1 MENIWRTWA
10 EIDLDAL
17 QHNVEEIRK
26 QIKKS
31 TRVLAVIKADAY
43 GHGAVGI
50 VQELLRCGITDFAVA
65 SVNEAVQLRRAGIQA
80 NLLILGYTPDENL
93 SAVVETGVQ
102 QTLYSVK
109 QAKLLQEI
117 AVAQGRVVGI
127 HLKVDTGMHRLG
139 FADNEQSVLDIC
151 QIAEMPNLSIEGIFS
166 HFAGADQE
174 DLTGAEKQLKR
185 FQDFLEKVNQ
195 KGISIPL
202 RHMANSGAIV
212 TMKEAEYDMVR
223 PGLLLFGH
231 FPSETCRLPELDLK
245 PVMTVKSRIAHLHT
259 VPAGEGVSY
268 GPAYRAKAP
277 VRIAT
282 VPIGYADGF
291 SRILSNKPLGLKIHG
306 EIAPLV
312 GNICMDYCMVDVG
325 QIAEVAVGDEV
336 IIYGKEHPVE
346 QFAQAMGTINY
357 EVLCLLHKRIPR
369 VYIKSGETIEI
380 QDSLLSE

>member
-17 QHNVEEIRK
+17 RHNVKEIRK
-26 QIKKS
+26 QIRKS
-31 TRVLAVIKADAY
+31 TRLLAVIKADAY

-50 VQELLRCGITDFAVA
+50 VQELLNCGVTDFAVA
-65 SVNEAVQLRRAGIQA
+65 SVNEAVQLRQAGIQG

-93 SAVVETGVQ
+93 FQVVKAGVQ
-102 QTLYSVK
+102 QTVYSLS
-109 QAKLLQEI
+109 QAKRLQEI
-117 AVAQGRVVGI
+117 AMAQGRTIGI

-139 FADNEQSVLDIC
+139 FADNDES
-151 QIAEMPNLSIEGIFS
+151 AEAIDMISQMSNLSIEGIFS

-174 DLTGAEKQLKR
+174 DLTGAKKQLNRFHRFLKR
-185 FQDFLEKVNQ
+185 LDEKT
-195 KGISIPL
+195 ISIPL

-212 TMKEAEYDMVR
+212 TMKEAEFDMVR

-231 FPSETCRLPELDLK
+231 FPSDVCRLPDLNLR
-245 PVMTVKSRIAHLHT
+245 PVMTVKSRIAHLQI
-259 VPAGEGVSY
+259 VESGEGVSY
-268 GPAYRAKAP
+268 GPSYRAESP

-291 SRILSNKPLGLKIHG
+291 SRILSNKPLGLMIHG

-312 GNICMDYCMVDVG
+312 GNICMDYCMVDVS
-325 QIAEVAVGDEV
+325 QIAEAAVGDEV

-346 QFAQAMGTINY
+346 QFAEAMGTINY

-380 QDSLLSE
+380 QDSLLGE

>member
-26 QIKKS
+26 RIKKS

-50 VQELLRCGITDFAVA
+50 VQELLRCGVADFAVA
-65 SVNEAVQLRRAGIQA
+65 SVNEAVQLRQAGIQG

-93 SAVVETGVQ
+93 FQVVEAGVQ
-102 QTLYSVK
+102 QTLYSLS

-117 AVAQGRVVGI
+117 AAVQGRTIGI

-139 FADNEQSVLDIC
+139 FVDNEESVEEIRVIS
-151 QIAEMPNLSIEGIFS
+151 QMPNLAIEGVFS

-174 DLTGAEKQLKR
+174 DLSGAKRQLER
-185 FQDFLEKVNQ
+185 FQGFLDQLEE

-231 FPSETCRLPELDLK
+231 FPSDACRLPDLK
-245 PVMTVKSRIAHLHT
+245 LRPVMTVKSRIAHLQI
-259 VPAGEGVSY
+259 VPTGEGVSY
-268 GPAYRAKAP
+268 GPSYRAESP

-291 SRILSNKPLGLKIHG
+291 SRILSNKPLGLMIHG

-312 GNICMDYCMVDVG
+312 GNICMDYCMVDVSSV
-325 QIAEVAVGDEV
+325 AEVAVGDEV

-346 QFAQAMGTINY
+346 QFAEAMGTINY

-369 VYIKSGETIEI
+369 VYIKSGEIIEI
-380 QDSLLSE
+380 QDSLLGE

>member
-17 QHNVEEIRK
+17 QHNLEEIRK
-26 QIKKS
+26 QIQKS

-50 VQELLRCGITDFAVA
+50 VQELLKCGVTDFAVA
-65 SVNEAVQLRRAGIQA
+65 SVNEAVQLRQAGIQG

-93 SAVVETGVQ
+93 RQVVKAGVQ
-102 QTLYSVK
+102 QTMYSLS

-117 AVAQGRVVGI
+117 AAAQGRTIGI

-139 FADNEQSVLDIC
+139 FADNEKSADEILAISQ
-151 QIAEMPNLSIEGIFS
+151 MPNISIEGVFS

-174 DLTGAEKQLKR
+174 DLTGAKKQLNR
-185 FQDFLEKVNQ
+185 FQQFLKKLDE

-202 RHMANSGAIV
+202 RHMANSGAIL

-231 FPSETCRLPELDLK
+231 FPSDACRLPDMDLR
-245 PVMTVKSRIAHLHT
+245 PVMTVKSRIAHLQI

-268 GPAYRAKAP
+268 GPSYWAKTP

-312 GNICMDYCMVDVG
+312 GNICMDYCMVDVSQVTG
-325 QIAEVAVGDEV
+325 VAVGDEV

-346 QFAQAMGTINY
+346 QFAEAMGTINY

-380 QDSLLSE
+380 QDSLLGE

>member
-17 QHNVEEIRK
+17 QHNVKEIRK
-26 QIKKS
+26 QIRKS
-31 TRVLAVIKADAY
+31 TRLLAVIKADAY

-50 VQELLRCGITDFAVA
+50 VQELLNCGVTDFAVA
-65 SVNEAVQLRRAGIQA
+65 SVNEAVQLRQAGIQG

-93 SAVVETGVQ
+93 LQVVKAGVQ
-102 QTLYSVK
+102 QTVYSLS
-109 QAKLLQEI
+109 QAKRLQEI
-117 AVAQGRVVGI
+117 AAAQGRTIGI

-139 FADNEQSVLDIC
+139 FADNEESADAIYIISQMS
-151 QIAEMPNLSIEGIFS
+151 NLSIEGIFS

-174 DLTGAEKQLKR
+174 DLTGAEKQLNR
-185 FQDFLEKVNQ
+185 FQQFLKRLDEKE
-195 KGISIPL
+195 ISIPL

-231 FPSETCRLPELDLK
+231 FPSDVCRLPDLNLI
-245 PVMTVKSRIAHLHT
+245 PVMTVKSRIAHLQI
-259 VPAGEGVSY
+259 VPTGEGVSY
-268 GPAYRAKAP
+268 GPSYRAESP

-291 SRILSNKPLGLKIHG
+291 SRILSNKPLGLMIHG

-312 GNICMDYCMVDVG
+312 GNICMDYCMVDVS
-325 QIAEVAVGDEV
+325 QVAEAAVGDEV

-346 QFAQAMGTINY
+346 QFAEAMGTINY

-380 QDSLLSE
+380 QDSLLGE

>member
-1 MENIWRTWA
+1 MESIWRTWA

-50 VQELLRCGITDFAVA
+50 VQELLRCGVTDFAVA
-65 SVNEAVQLRRAGIQA
+65 SLNEAAQLRRAGIQG

-93 SAVVETGVQ
+93 SLVVETRVQ
-102 QTLYSVK
+102 QTLYSLK

-117 AVAQGRVVGI
+117 AAAQGRVVGI

-139 FADNEQSVLDIC
+139 FADNEQSVMEIC
-151 QIAEMPNLSIEGIFS
+151 KIAEMPNLAIEGIFS

-185 FQDFLEKVNQ
+185 FQIFLEKVNEE
-195 KGISIPL
+195 GVLIPL
-202 RHMANSGAIV
+202 RHMANSGAII

-231 FPSETCRLPELDLK
+231 FPSEACRLPELDLR

-268 GPAYRAKAP
+268 GPAYRATTP

-325 QIAEVAVGDEV
+325 QIADVAVGDEV

-346 QFAQAMGTINY
+346 QFAEAMGTINY